1 MPLFVF
7 RRYKKEEGGESTKAK
22 HPKLIVDEQ
31 NQDYGFM
38 GLTKSPKRG
47 NHNNI
52 KIDNPQK
59 NNTED
64 SYIRKELRYDNKKYF
79 GEILTDYVLSE
90 KDIEKILEF
99 LEDKKRSSLLAVVS
113 SNALIPQ
120 VYFLKSIL
128 KQISVLVKQLNNKK
142 FNINHE
148 TIKIIARQIKKKV
161 PVSEGI

>member
-64 SYIRKELRYDNKKYF
+64 KKTTYMKKTPEIDKTNRF
-79 GEILTDYVLSE
+79 GSVKKGWKLSE
-90 KDIEKILEF
+90 KDKEKV
-99 LEDKKRSSLLAVVS
+99 KKIRSA
-113 SNALIPQ
+113 P
-120 VYFLKSIL
+120 
-128 KQISVLVKQLNNKK
+128 
-142 FNINHE
+142 
-148 TIKIIARQIKKKV
+148 R
-161 PVSEGI
+161 

>member
-99 LEDKKRSSLLAVVS
+99 LEDKKKKQPIGGSFKQCSHTTGLLPKKHTKTNQRSCQATKQQK
-113 SNALIPQ
+113 IQ
-120 VYFLKSIL
+120 HKSR
-128 KQISVLVKQLNNKK
+128 NNK
-142 FNINHE
+142 NNRP
-148 TIKIIARQIKKKV
+148 ANQKKGSRK
-161 PVSEGI
+161 